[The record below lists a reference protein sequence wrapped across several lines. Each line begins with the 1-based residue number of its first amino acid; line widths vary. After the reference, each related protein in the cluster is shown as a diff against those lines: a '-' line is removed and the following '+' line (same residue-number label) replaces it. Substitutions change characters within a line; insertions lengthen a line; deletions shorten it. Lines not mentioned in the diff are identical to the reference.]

1 MARDILLHP
10 TAKDKFKLDQCKT
23 PDGRSPLHLVA
34 EQGNAALWN
43 LAVDRPDCDLTSKDS
58 EGNTPLMRAVISKRL
73 KILEAWLF
81 NKENA
86 KIVDQSLKNKDGKTL
101 VMLFVEHIT
110 QPQYLR
116 MLLNTVDAKSC
127 INATDKHGNTALIQG

>member
-1 MARDILLHP
+1 M
-10 TAKDKFKLDQCKT
+10 
-23 PDGRSPLHLVA
+23 
-34 EQGNAALWN
+34 
-43 LAVDRPDCDLTSKDS
+43 TSNDS

-81 NKENA
+81 NKEKA
-86 KIVDQSLKNKDGKTL
+86 KLVDQNLKNKDGKTL
-101 VMLFVEHIT
+101 VMLLVEHIT

-116 MLLNTVDAKSC
+116 ILLNTVDAKSC